1 MDLRVSDLIE
11 RNRNIFVKFKYHDI
25 NYSGLIFKVIQDG
38 KKRNYALYIDV
49 SLIQRLTRIRHLKK
63 IENLDGQ
70 LLNEK
75 DIEDKVGIIYS
86 DHDDLFNYD
95 KTLVCGCP
103 ETGIAYGQGYA
114 QGRSLRYMQFI
125 KKADPE
131 GRTFILPHVW
141 HGDRDWIGEIYNNW
155 NTLCSVLLDV
165 ALPTI
170 YP

>member
-86 DHDDLFNYD
+86 DHDDLFNYEAREFID
-95 KTLVCGCP
+95 PYKN
-103 ETGIAYGQGYA
+103 
-114 QGRSLRYMQFI
+114 SLNKIIEDLEKKRDQDFNSFKLENFI
-125 KKADPE
+125 
-131 GRTFILPHVW
+131 
-141 HGDRDWIGEIYNNW
+141 
-155 NTLCSVLLDV
+155 
-165 ALPTI
+165 
-170 YP
+170 